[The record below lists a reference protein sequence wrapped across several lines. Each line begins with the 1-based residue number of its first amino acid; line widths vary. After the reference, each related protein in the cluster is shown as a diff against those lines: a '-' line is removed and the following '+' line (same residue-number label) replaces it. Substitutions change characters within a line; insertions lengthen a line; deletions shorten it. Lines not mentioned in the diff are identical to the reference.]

1 MDHHRDLAAQAAHEA
16 GQAKTQAD
24 AASNGLAAI
33 AFALLDVADAIREA
47 SKPADDEA
55 PHVNHSRDW

>member
-1 MDHHRDLAAQAAHEA
+1 MDHHRDLAVQAAHEA
-16 GQAKTQAD
+16 GRAKNQTD

-47 SKPADDEA
+47 SREE
-55 PHVNHSRDW
+55 